1 MIFKHAALAC
11 HNRSSRGIFP
21 ETQWPPL
28 SPFCATKASNSGR
41 NEKKNARL
49 RYHAVLLRL
58 YHIFNTYYVYIM
70 YIYIY
75 MYLFIFN
82 TYLAARI

>member
-41 NEKKNARL
+41 NEKKKCAAAIPCSVAAFVSHVQ
-49 RYHAVLLRL
+49 YKL
-58 YHIFNTYYVYIM
+58 YV

-75 MYLFIFN
+75 MYIFIFN

>member
-41 NEKKNARL
+41 NEKKKCA
-49 RYHAVLLRL
+49 AAIPCSVAAFVS
-58 YHIFNTYYVYIM
+58 HIQYILCI
-70 YIYIY
+70 YIYIHVY
-75 MYLFIFN
+75 TCIYSFSIH
-82 TYLAARI
+82 I